1 MRKMRRCRLQLPMMS
16 RRHHKNAMR
25 HVRSYSQNTLVR
37 NCACEEKPDLI
48 ATLNDKRSTTAD
60 YDKALG
66 GCKGDWT
73 RRPTVVRAG
82 RDLLKDS
89 FNKNLY
95 DYVHNQAIHFT
106 DQRGLRLFCCPKGY
120 SAADEAARN
129 AIATWNPTSIREN
142 REHGGYVC
150 GCRAWFGLSKV
161 VYTTTLTL

>member
-1 MRKMRRCRLQLPMMS
+1 MRLFGKNEEFGLLQKMKDSVKQL
-16 RRHHKNAMR
+16 A
-25 HVRSYSQNTLVR
+25 
-37 NCACEEKPDLI
+37 A
-48 ATLNDKRSTTAD
+48 
-60 YDKALG
+60 G
-66 GCKGDWT
+66 GRG
-73 RRPTVVRAG
+73 V
-82 RDLLKDS
+82 DLLKDS

-150 GCRAWFGLSKV
+150 ECRAWFGLSKV
-161 VYTTTLTL
+161 VYYYTHAVGDVEDQIRGRQVHRLLSSTRFFAFVSQRAVVG